1 MSFLAAYAYNASEN
15 DLKLEEYAIDLY
27 EKASSFGNFESD
39 SILALYNIFVKND
52 EKKGLEYIKELSRK
66 HEGVGN
72 FYLGIYYVLKKNDY
86 EKGVILM
93 KPAKDNKFYYA
104 LKYPL
109 SLDQPIDNE
118 KLRKEVE
125 NIKNAILE
133 KREMSNVVFQL

>member
-1 MSFLAAYAYNASEN
+1 
-15 DLKLEEYAIDLY
+15 
-27 EKASSFGNFESD
+27 
-39 SILALYNIFVKND
+39 
-52 EKKGLEYIKELSRK
+52 
-66 HEGVGN
+66 
-72 FYLGIYYVLKKNDY
+72 
-86 EKGVILM
+86 M